1 MSKPLCVM
9 LVATEASGDD
19 RGAGLAK
26 ALRARLG
33 DRVRFIG
40 AGGAQMAAQG
50 VESLFDIAQLS
61 ILGVVDALA
70 VYPRAM
76 KLVNETVA
84 AAAREKPDVVV
95 LIDSWAFSLRVA
107 HRLRKIDPSIPLV
120 KYVAPQVWAWRKG
133 RAKVLAGAVD
143 HLLSIHAFDA
153 PYFEAEGLPTTFV
166 GNAALKVD
174 FSKADPARL
183 RRDHGISPQAP
194 ILLVLP
200 GSRPSE
206 IARVLPPF
214 GEAAML
220 LKASHP
226 DLEIVIPAAP
236 TVAAAVKSQVAGWP
250 RRAHVVEG
258 EQAKLDAMK
267 AATAALAC
275 SGTVT
280 IELALAG
287 CPMVIGYRIDKLTYA
302 LVNRLVKR
310 PITLFNIAAGTL
322 VAPELIQDDCTP
334 ENLAREAALR
344 LENADIAGRQV
355 AAQYGALEKMGRG
368 GPDPSDAA
376 AEAIL
381 KILADRPA
389 A

>member
-1 MSKPLCVM
+1 MTKPLCVM

-26 ALRARLG
+26 SLRARLG
-33 DRVRFIG
+33 DKVRFIG

-76 KLVNETVA
+76 KLVDQTVA
-84 AAAREKPDVVV
+84 LAAREKPDVVV

-107 HRLRKIDPSIPLV
+107 NRLRKLDPAIPLV
-120 KYVAPQVWAWRKG
+120 KYVAPQVWAWRRG
-133 RAKVLAGAVD
+133 RAKVLARSVD
-143 HLLSIHAFDA
+143 HLLSIHTFDA

-174 FSKADPARL
+174 FSAADPARL
-183 RRDHGISPQAP
+183 RAEHNIAPEAP

-206 IARVLPPF
+206 INRVLPPF
-214 GEAAML
+214 AEAALL
-220 LKASHP
+220 LKASRP

-236 TVAAAVKSQVAGWP
+236 TVAEAVKAQVAGWP

-258 EQAKLDAMK
+258 EQAKLDSMK
-267 AATAALAC
+267 AATVAMAC

-302 LVNRLVKR
+302 LVNRLVRR
-310 PITLFNIAAGTL
+310 PITLFNIAAGEI

-334 ENLAREAALR
+334 QALAREIALR
-344 LENADIAGRQV
+344 LDDPALRARQV
-355 AAQYGALEKMGRG
+355 AAQFAALETMGRG

-376 AEAIL
+376 ADAIL
-381 KILADRPA
+381 KILAERSPA
-389 A
+389 

>member
-1 MSKPLCVM
+1 MTRPLCVM

-26 ALRARLG
+26 SLRARLG
-33 DRVRFIG
+33 DKVRFIG

-76 KLVNETVA
+76 KLVDQTVA
-84 AAAREKPDVVV
+84 LAAREKPDVVV

-107 HRLRKIDPSIPLV
+107 NRLRKLDPAIPLV
-120 KYVAPQVWAWRKG
+120 KYVAPQVWAWRRG
-133 RAKVLAGAVD
+133 RAKVLARSVD
-143 HLLSIHAFDA
+143 HLLSIHTFDA

-174 FSKADPARL
+174 FSAADPARL
-183 RRDHGISPQAP
+183 RAEHNIAPEAP

-206 IARVLPPF
+206 INRVLPPF
-214 GEAAML
+214 AEAALL
-220 LKASHP
+220 LKASRP

-236 TVAAAVKSQVAGWP
+236 TVAEAVKAQVAGWP

-258 EQAKLDAMK
+258 EQAKLDSMK
-267 AATAALAC
+267 AATVAMAC

-302 LVNRLVKR
+302 LVNRLVRR
-310 PITLFNIAAGTL
+310 PITLFNIAAGEI

-334 ENLAREAALR
+334 QALAREIALR
-344 LENADIAGRQV
+344 LDDPALRARQV
-355 AAQYGALEKMGRG
+355 AAQFAALETMGRG

-376 AEAIL
+376 ADAIL
-381 KILADRPA
+381 KILAERSPA
-389 A
+389 

>member
-1 MSKPLCVM
+1 MTKPLCVM

-26 ALRARLG
+26 SLRARLG
-33 DRVRFIG
+33 AKVRFVG

-76 KLVNETVA
+76 KLVDQTVA
-84 AAAREKPDVVV
+84 LAAREKPDVVV

-107 HRLRKIDPSIPLV
+107 NRLRKLDPSIPLV
-120 KYVAPQVWAWRKG
+120 KYVAPQVWAWRRG
-133 RAKVLAGAVD
+133 RAKVLARSVD
-143 HLLSIHAFDA
+143 HLLSIHTFDA
-153 PYFEAEGLPTTFV
+153 PYFEAEGLATTFV

-174 FSKADPARL
+174 FSAADPARL
-183 RRDHGISPQAP
+183 RAEHDIAPEAP
-194 ILLVLP
+194 ILLLLP

-206 IARVLPPF
+206 INRVLPPF
-214 GEAAML
+214 AEAALL
-220 LKASHP
+220 LKASRP

-236 TVAAAVKSQVAGWP
+236 TVAEAVKAQVAGWP

-258 EQAKLDAMK
+258 EQAKLDSMK
-267 AATAALAC
+267 AATVAMAC

-287 CPMVIGYRIDKLTYA
+287 CPMVIGYRIDRLTYA
-302 LVNRLVKR
+302 LVNRLVRR
-310 PITLFNIAAGTL
+310 PITLFNIAAGEM

-334 ENLAREAALR
+334 QALAREIAQRLDDPALCARQVTAQFAAL
-344 LENADIAGRQV
+344 ET
-355 AAQYGALEKMGRG
+355 MGRG

-376 AEAIL
+376 ADAVL
-381 KILADRPA
+381 KILAERA
-389 A
+389 RA

>member
-1 MSKPLCVM
+1 MTRPLCVM

-26 ALRARLG
+26 SLRARLG
-33 DRVRFIG
+33 DKVRFVG

-76 KLVNETVA
+76 KLVDQTVA
-84 AAAREKPDVVV
+84 LAAREKPDVVV

-107 HRLRKIDPSIPLV
+107 NRLRKLDPSIPLV
-120 KYVAPQVWAWRKG
+120 KYVAPQVWAWRRG
-133 RAKVLAGAVD
+133 RAKVLARSVD
-143 HLLSIHAFDA
+143 HLLSIHTFDA

-174 FSKADPARL
+174 FSAADPARL
-183 RRDHGISPQAP
+183 RAEHDIAPEAP

-206 IARVLPPF
+206 INRVLPSF
-214 GEAAML
+214 AEAALL
-220 LKASHP
+220 LKASRP

-236 TVAAAVKSQVAGWP
+236 TVAEAVKAQVAGWP

-258 EQAKLDAMK
+258 EQAKLDSMK
-267 AATAALAC
+267 AATVAMAC

-302 LVNRLVKR
+302 LVNRLVRR
-310 PITLFNIAAGTL
+310 PITLFNIAAGEI

-334 ENLAREAALR
+334 QALAREIALR
-344 LENADIAGRQV
+344 LDDPALCARQV
-355 AAQYGALEKMGRG
+355 AAQFAALETMGRG

-376 AEAIL
+376 ADAIL
-381 KILADRPA
+381 KILAGRPRG
-389 A
+389 

>member
-1 MSKPLCVM
+1 MTRPLSVM

-26 ALRARLG
+26 SLRARLG
-33 DRVRFIG
+33 DKVRFIG

-76 KLVNETVA
+76 KLVDQTVA
-84 AAAREKPDVVV
+84 LAAREKPDVVV

-107 HRLRKIDPSIPLV
+107 NRLRKLDPSIPLV
-120 KYVAPQVWAWRKG
+120 KYVAPQVWAWRRG
-133 RAKVLAGAVD
+133 RAKVLARSVD
-143 HLLSIHAFDA
+143 HLLSIHTFDA

-174 FSKADPARL
+174 FSAADPARL
-183 RRDHGISPQAP
+183 RAEHNIAPEAP

-206 IARVLPPF
+206 INRVLPPF
-214 GEAAML
+214 AEAALL
-220 LKASHP
+220 LKASRP
-226 DLEIVIPAAP
+226 DLEIVIPAAT
-236 TVAAAVKSQVAGWP
+236 TVAEAVKAQVAGWP

-258 EQAKLDAMK
+258 EQAKLDSMK
-267 AATAALAC
+267 AATVAMAC

-302 LVNRLVKR
+302 LVNRLVRR
-310 PITLFNIAAGTL
+310 PITLFNIAAGEM

-334 ENLAREAALR
+334 QALAREIALR
-344 LENADIAGRQV
+344 LDDPALCARQV
-355 AAQYGALEKMGRG
+355 AAQFAALETMGRG

-376 AEAIL
+376 ADAIL
-381 KILADRPA
+381 KILAARPGG
-389 A
+389 

>member
-1 MSKPLCVM
+1 MTRPLCVM

-26 ALRARLG
+26 SLRARLG
-33 DRVRFIG
+33 DKVRFIG

-76 KLVNETVA
+76 KLVDQTVA
-84 AAAREKPDVVV
+84 LAAREKPDVVV

-107 HRLRKIDPSIPLV
+107 NRLRKLDPSIPLV
-120 KYVAPQVWAWRKG
+120 KYVAPQVWAWRRG
-133 RAKVLAGAVD
+133 RAKVLARSVD
-143 HLLSIHAFDA
+143 HLLSIHTFDA

-174 FSKADPARL
+174 FSAADPARL
-183 RRDHGISPQAP
+183 RAEHNIAPEAP

-206 IARVLPPF
+206 INRVLPPF
-214 GEAAML
+214 AEAALL
-220 LKASHP
+220 LKASRP

-236 TVAAAVKSQVAGWP
+236 TVAEAVKAQVAGWP

-258 EQAKLDAMK
+258 EQAKLDSMK
-267 AATAALAC
+267 AATVAMAC

-302 LVNRLVKR
+302 LVNRLVRR
-310 PITLFNIAAGTL
+310 PITLFNIAAGEI

-334 ENLAREAALR
+334 QALAREIALR
-344 LENADIAGRQV
+344 LDDPALCARQV
-355 AAQYGALEKMGRG
+355 AAQFAALETMGRG

-376 AEAIL
+376 ADAIL
-381 KILADRPA
+381 KILAKRAPA
-389 A
+389 

>member
-1 MSKPLCVM
+1 MTKPLCVM

-26 ALRARLG
+26 SLRARLG
-33 DRVRFIG
+33 DKVRFIG

-76 KLVNETVA
+76 KLVDQTVA
-84 AAAREKPDVVV
+84 LAAREKPDVVV

-107 HRLRKIDPSIPLV
+107 NRLRKLDPAIPLV
-120 KYVAPQVWAWRKG
+120 KYVAPQVWAWRRG
-133 RAKVLAGAVD
+133 RAKVLARSVD
-143 HLLSIHAFDA
+143 HLLSIHTFDA

-174 FSKADPARL
+174 FSAADPARL
-183 RRDHGISPQAP
+183 RAEYKIAPEAP

-206 IARVLPPF
+206 INRVLPPF
-214 GEAAML
+214 AEAALL
-220 LKASHP
+220 LKASRP

-236 TVAAAVKSQVAGWP
+236 TVAEAVKAQVAGWP

-258 EQAKLDAMK
+258 EQAKLDSMK
-267 AATAALAC
+267 AATVAMAC

-302 LVNRLVKR
+302 LVNRLVRR
-310 PITLFNIAAGTL
+310 PITLFNIAAGEI

-334 ENLAREAALR
+334 QALAREIALR
-344 LENADIAGRQV
+344 LEDPALRARQV
-355 AAQYGALEKMGRG
+355 AAQFAALETMGRG

-376 AEAIL
+376 ADAIL
-381 KILADRPA
+381 KILAERTPA
-389 A
+389 